1 MELLVRFLSEPSA
14 PRTMVIVW
22 AVVMICV
29 PITRWVLG
37 EGAERIGIA
46 TGVFAQV
53 AAVVVTIAGS
63 FGAFTIAVVILVPL
77 LGWTSEVIGWRTGF
91 PFGKYAYTDVL
102 QPQVAGVPVLIPL
115 AWLMMMPPAWAVG
128 HLVSPDRPVVAWIVA
143 AAAFTAWDVYLDP
156 QMVSWRF
163 WKWER
168 NGVYLGIPLSNYAGW
183 FAVSF
188 VITAFV
194 ATIGG
199 GSAVFDARA
208 ASGLATIYAVTWVL
222 QFIGQFVFWKMRV
235 AAVAGFVAMGIFV
248 VAMIAIA

>member
-1 MELLVRFLSEPSA
+1 MELVARFLSEPSA

-22 AVVMICV
+22 TVVMICV
-29 PITRWVLG
+29 PIVRWVLG

-53 AAVVVTIAGS
+53 AAVVVAIWGS
-63 FGAFTIAVVILVPL
+63 FGAFTVAVVVLVPL

-91 PFGKYAYTDVL
+91 PFGKYSYTDVL

-128 HLVSPDRPVVAWIVA
+128 YLVSPDRPVIAWLVA

-156 QMVSWRF
+156 QMVSWKF
-163 WKWER
+163 WKWEA
-168 NGVYLGIPLSNYAGW
+168 NGIYLGIPLSNYAGW
-183 FAVSF
+183 FSVSF
-188 VITAFV
+188 VITAIV
-194 ATIGG
+194 AMIAGA
-199 GSAVFDARA
+199 SAVMDARSA
-208 ASGLATIYAVTWVL
+208 AGLVTIYAITWVL

-235 AAVAGFVAMGIFV
+235 AAVAGFVAMGLFI
-248 VAMIAIA
+248 VAMIVAA